1 MNTKTI
7 LKTDY
12 SAKKCKEMEG
22 HDGYVIRFDLCYKG
36 KKVAEV
42 YDDGNGGEVEI
53 DWKFYSKT
61 RGGDGRWEVYKEG
74 AKEDFD
80 ALIEQM
86 GQWES
91 SFDKSK
97 NDYNDEV
104 LVMEIYEDQ
113 RLEKQLKRKLKGKVL
128 FIDDDGKCK
137 EIGWK
142 GTKKVEAVHWRAVRE
157 NEPNLKVIL
166 NEVPFD
172 EALEQFKTATSK

>member
-1 MNTKTI
+1 MKTKTI

-42 YDDGNGGEVEI
+42 YDDGNGGMVEI
-53 DWKFYSKT
+53 SWVYYDNKT
-61 RGGDGRWEVYKEG
+61 ESMEVYKEG

-91 SFDKSK
+91 FGEKY
-97 NDYNDEV
+97 DYNDEV

-113 RLEKQLKRKLKGKVL
+113 RSEKQLKRLLKKKVL
-128 FIDDDGKCK
+128 FINKENGKCG
-137 EIGWK
+137 EFSWK
-142 GTKKVEAVHWRAVRE
+142 GCKAITQKHIDVVKKDCSEI
-157 NEPNLKVIL
+157 KVIL
-166 NEVPFD
+166 NELPFN